1 MSLSLLNMTSFQ
13 FVILS
18 ESFVAVST
26 LTLCRYRHGSKCGKE
41 VLAWI
46 CSPPLHI
53 VPLPFT
59 LPPLHSLPFPIRPS
73 PKQLGGLGERCKL
86 HQLGLGQSFCHKCV
100 YDILSPENTFSA
112 NETVSM
118 AGSRHGDVVAGSQSS
133 WRCGGMVCHSGSLQ
147 ALVVVMVSIV

>member
-1 MSLSLLNMTSFQ
+1 MSLQ
-13 FVILS
+13 ARIKVWKR
-18 ESFVAVST
+18 ST
-26 LTLCRYRHGSKCGKE
+26 GMDLFP
-41 VLAWI
+41 
-46 CSPPLHI
+46 PPLHI